1 MEINTK
7 YAFENRRYVIG
18 GVIVLVIL
26 VFIVRLFFL
35 QVVDN
40 DYKAWADS
48 NAFLKKTL
56 YPSRGIMYDRNGKL
70 LVYNQPSYEVMVVMR
85 EVQPFDT
92 LDFCQILNISKEQF
106 VKRIADIKNRRL
118 NPGYSSYV
126 PQMFMNHLSAQ
137 ECGVLQ
143 EKLYKFPGFYV
154 QNRTIREYAY
164 PNGAHL
170 LGNLGEVSRG
180 EIKKDAYYV
189 PGDNK
194 GKSGIELSYEKIL
207 RGEKGVEI
215 LLRDA
220 RGRIQGHYEDG
231 KHDVAPVSGKN
242 LKLAIKLRDK
252 FFPLRDTAYK
262 SLLDRAKIG
271 GSALPKL
278 SREKLADV
286 INSCLAL
293 HKDSALL
300 LVRDEKVSAAHSGDS
315 RDYSILEI
323 DQLLDGL
330 QSKMDERFPGNQ
342 FSSGYVDHAITSA
355 SWTLPGQREELLDTY
370 IHLLAAEGKS
380 SMAAKLMPGIRFST
394 SDTGMASAKVS
405 ALLVGLQY
413 PIHIGGMIAVE
424 HRRQSKVPDF
434 VGSLDMLFAQFGDSV
449 ERLTRLLSV
458 HLEHPVNAMTAVC
471 KRLALPKKA
480 ALEAIDMYEMAVGN
494 DEASAHEVFVAM
506 QEIPFILKTKGMPE
520 SKLLALQENMA
531 RALTINWRDYDYAK
545 EVKW

>member
-1 MEINTK
+1 MVKSCCDSYHTQFSDFSAMLSYHEQ
-7 YAFENRRYVIG
+7 
-18 GVIVLVIL
+18 
-26 VFIVRLFFL
+26 VRKSSLWERTEVKKL
-35 QVVDN
+35 QVAALDKTSPLYE
-40 DYKAWADS
+40 DTDS
-48 NAFLKKTL
+48 FD
-56 YPSRGIMYDRNGKL
+56 PS
-70 LVYNQPSYEVMVVMR
+70 
-85 EVQPFDT
+85 
-92 LDFCQILNISKEQF
+92 
-106 VKRIADIKNRRL
+106 
-118 NPGYSSYV
+118 
-126 PQMFMNHLSAQ
+126 
-137 ECGVLQ
+137 
-143 EKLYKFPGFYV
+143 
-154 QNRTIREYAY
+154 
-164 PNGAHL
+164 
-170 LGNLGEVSRG
+170 VSR
-180 EIKKDAYYV
+180 DA
-189 PGDNK
+189 
-194 GKSGIELSYEKIL
+194 
-207 RGEKGVEI
+207 VE
-215 LLRDA
+215 DTA
-220 RGRIQGHYEDG
+220 E
-231 KHDVAPVSGKN
+231 N

-286 INSCLAL
+286 INACLAL

-300 LVRDEKVSAAHSGDS
+300 LIRDEKVSAAHSGDS
-315 RDYSILEI
+315 RDYSVLEI

-342 FSSGYVDHAITSA
+342 FSAGYVDHAITSA

-370 IHLLAAEGKS
+370 IKLLAAEGKS

-449 ERLTRLLSV
+449 ARLTSLLSV
-458 HLEHPVNAMTAVC
+458 HLDHPVNAMTAVC

-480 ALEAIDMYEMAVGN
+480 ALEAISMFEMAVGN
-494 DEASAHEVFVAM
+494 DEATAHDGFVAM
-506 QEIPFILKTKGMPE
+506 QEIPFTLKTQGIPE